1 MTDKIAEERLTR
13 LLIEVGDSGEIKR
26 AMDGIVVVI
35 LKDLH
40 TMKPIFLSSLIACIT
55 EIPMKTTIY
64 GCLTGLLNLRDSSLV
79 GLVVEETSRALEDA
93 VRTGDFKS
101 MKLLL
106 RYFGELVNAGVITG
120 TSYLDL
126 IANMLVVISSNGVKP
141 QLIDA
146 IVSVVLGALPWASY
160 HLSHND
166 PDGLQNVVST
176 VDMYITR
183 RRESLLTGS
192 LGEVFDALKVYRDCP
207 NNEPYVQ
214 IDRLE
219 HLWSQILDL
228 QANNWDE
235 CLLMRP
241 ENTLFEELSTG
252 TKHALRDFAMPSNFH
267 LTDIPEQEPLFWV
280 FDDSVNTAERT
291 LAELPSTSKI
301 ERYIMDDIAT
311 DTIHLLSH
319 NHIECSHF
327 LLNIDK
333 FHKETDYNF
342 YQAVV
347 ENLIRELIKLP
358 HSQEL
363 GIYYATLLFDLCKG
377 APGKVPSA
385 MGRAV
390 RIIFSRLDGSEG
402 NGGGMDVECVGRLS
416 EWFSHHLSNF
426 NYTWKWADWAHVL
439 DDETSAKF
447 AFVRETLEQEIRF
460 SYYDRILG
468 TLPESFTN
476 NKSVFPVVAPTH
488 EFKYGAGFNSGDEDF
503 NALITRLNRQMVNKG
518 EHDSVVSIL
527 EDLFS
532 HRLALQSN
540 AMATE
545 DYSRPGPSWDQDA
558 VVRDIFVQNVLFLG
572 TKSFSHFLNVVERY
586 VKILQQ
592 INVNP
597 EDKLQ
602 TVKIIAAF
610 WQGNP
615 QNLEICLD
623 KLMNYRV
630 VDPPSIIT
638 WVLDVEFLESNYS
651 RWYVWTIL
659 RNVVGKANSKVS
671 QLREKLGVNAME
683 EDDNSQESLD
693 GALRDQ
699 KAAFILAFQKFQF
712 NLKHLLEVGEVP
724 GVSAKWRWVSGQMRE
739 FGRTFHKEINRL
751 KFTLE
756 AIAFVEPVEP
766 NAAKIWSEI
775 KAVGE
780 LLVKA

>member
-1 MTDKIAEERLTR
+1 
-13 LLIEVGDSGEIKR
+13 
-26 AMDGIVVVI
+26 
-35 LKDLH
+35 
-40 TMKPIFLSSLIACIT
+40 
-55 EIPMKTTIY
+55 
-64 GCLTGLLNLRDSSLV
+64 
-79 GLVVEETSRALEDA
+79 
-93 VRTGDFKS
+93 

-106 RYFGELVNAGVITG
+106 RYFGELVNAGVING

-126 IANMLVVISSNGVKP
+126 ISNMLVVISSNGVKP

-146 IVSVVLGALPWASY
+146 IVSVVLGALPWASF
-160 HLSHND
+160 HLFQND
-166 PDGLQNVVST
+166 PEGLQNIINT
-176 VDMYITR
+176 IDAYINR
-183 RRESLLTGS
+183 RHESLLSGS
-192 LGEVFDALKVYRDCP
+192 LGEVFDALKVYRDCQP
-207 NNEPYVQ
+207 DEPYVQ
-214 IDRLE
+214 VDRLE
-219 HLWSQILDL
+219 HLWSQILNL
-228 QANNWDE
+228 QSNNWDE

-241 ENTLFEELSTG
+241 ENALFEELSKG
-252 TKHALRDFAMPSNFH
+252 TKHGIRDFAMPQNFH

-280 FDDSVNTAERT
+280 FDDSVNTEERI
-291 LAELPSTSKI
+291 LAELPSTSQI
-301 ERYIMDDIAT
+301 ERFILDDLTT

-363 GIYYATLLFDLCKG
+363 GIYYASLLFDLCKG

-390 RIIFSRLDGSEG
+390 RIIFSRLDGSAPG

-426 NYTWKWADWAHVL
+426 NYTWKWADWAHVSE
-439 DDETSAKF
+439 DETSAKF
-447 AFVRETLEQEIRF
+447 AFVRETLEQEVRL

-468 TLPESFTN
+468 TIPPEFTS
-476 NKSVFPVVAPTH
+476 NKSIFPVVAPSH
-488 EFKYGAGFNSGDEDF
+488 VFKYGPDYHSGDDDF
-503 NALITRLNRQMVNKG
+503 NALVVRLNRQMTNKG
-518 EHDSVVSIL
+518 DHDSVVSIL
-527 EDLFS
+527 EDVHS
-532 HRLALQSN
+532 HRISMQSN
-540 AMATE
+540 VMATE
-545 DYSRPGPSWDQDA
+545 DYSKAGASWDQDS

-586 VKILQQ
+586 VKILQL
-592 INVNP
+592 INSNP
-597 EDKLQ
+597 DDKYQ
-602 TVKIIAAF
+602 TVQIIAAF
-610 WQGNP
+610 WKENP

-630 VDPPSIIT
+630 VDPPSIIS
-638 WVLDVEFLESNYS
+638 WALDMQLLDTEYS
-651 RWYVWTIL
+651 RGYVWSIL
-659 RNVVGKANSKVS
+659 RNVVGKVNSKVS

-699 KAAFILAFQKFQF
+699 KAAFILSFQKFQVC
-712 NLKHLLEVGEVP
+712 LKALQESGEVP
-724 GVSAKWRWVSGQMRE
+724 GTSSKWRWIAGQMRV

-756 AIAFVEPVEP
+756 ATAFVEPVEP
-766 NAAKIWSEI
+766 NVLKIWNEI